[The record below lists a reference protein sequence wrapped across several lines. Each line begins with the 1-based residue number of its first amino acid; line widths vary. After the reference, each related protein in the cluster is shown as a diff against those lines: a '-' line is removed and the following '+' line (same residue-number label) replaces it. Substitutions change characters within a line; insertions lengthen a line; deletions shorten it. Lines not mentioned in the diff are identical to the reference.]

1 MTPNL
6 HCTLAAL
13 GGLLVLSASAAE
25 PKPLFDGRSL
35 NGWEGDAKVWSVKDG
50 EIVGGSLEKT
60 VPQNEFLASTRSYTN
75 FVLRL
80 KFRLEGTEGFVNSG
94 MQIRSQRIPN
104 HNEMIG
110 YQADLGDGWWGA
122 LYDESRR
129 NKVLSK
135 PADADLGKPVR
146 KNDWNDYEIRCEG
159 PRIQLR
165 INGVSTVDYTETQKD
180 IPLHGRIG
188 LQVHGGGRTKVSFKD
203 ILIEELP

>member
-1 MTPNL
+1 MKPL
-6 HCTLAAL
+6 LFLGAGLSLATRLVASDAL
-13 GGLLVLSASAAE
+13 
-25 PKPLFDGRSL
+25 PLFDGRSL
-35 NGWEGDAKVWSVKDG
+35 KGWDGDTNRTWRVQ
-50 EIVGGSLEKT
+50 GGVIQGGTLEAT
-60 VPQNEFLASTRSYTN
+60 VPRNEFLATTRSFTN
-75 FVLRL
+75 FVLRA
-80 KFRLEGTEGFVNSG
+80 KFKLEGTEGFVNSG
-94 MQIRSQRIPN
+94 IQFRSQRVPN
-104 HNEMIG
+104 DAEMIG

-129 NKVLSK
+129 NKVLAK

-146 KNDWNDYEIRCEG
+146 KNDWNDYEVRCEG

-188 LQVHGGGRTKVSFKD
+188 LQVHGGGKTRVSFKD